1 MGKTMD
7 RENQS
12 EINIKYCRLLLF
24 DEAYVDF
31 RLVIA
36 RERKKKLRNIR
47 DGNEFLIDDFRLGF
61 FFCSAHWSRY
71 DAFASRYIRIFW
83 IYAHCDF

>member
-1 MGKTMD
+1 MN

-36 RERKKKLRNIR
+36 RERKKN
-47 DGNEFLIDDFRLGF
+47 
-61 FFCSAHWSRY
+61 CA
-71 DAFASRYIRIFW
+71 IFG
-83 IYAHCDF
+83 AETNF

>member
-1 MGKTMD
+1 MD

-24 DEAYVDF
+24 DEACVDF

-36 RERKKKLRNIR
+36 REREKKN
-47 DGNEFLIDDFRLGF
+47 
-61 FFCSAHWSRY
+61 CA
-71 DAFASRYIRIFW
+71 IFG
-83 IYAHCDF
+83 AETNF

>member
-1 MGKTMD
+1 MD

-24 DEAYVDF
+24 DEACVDF

-36 RERKKKLRNIR
+36 RERKKKTAQYSGRK
-47 DGNEFLIDDFRLGF
+47 
-61 FFCSAHWSRY
+61 
-71 DAFASRYIRIFW
+71 RIFNR
-83 IYAHCDF
+83 